1 MTEAQTL
8 KTAQA
13 DKPATTTAE
22 HVDVLIV
29 GAGIS
34 GVGAAYYLKQHNPG
48 TSYTILEA
56 EESYGGTWWTHRYP
70 GIRSDSDLHTFGYS
84 FKPWVGPPIATAEEI
99 LAYMGEVIDE
109 NGIGGH
115 IHYRHKITN
124 ADWSYADSLW
134 TVTAQNLD
142 TGERRQF
149 TCNFLYMC
157 QGYYRHNQGY
167 MPEWDGVEDYKGQ
180 LVHSE
185 EWTDDIAYEGKNVV
199 VIGSGASAATIVPA
213 MAGVARHVTM
223 LQRSPTYFRTGRNA
237 IEIAEELRQLQMD
250 EEIVHEVTRRK
261 IMFEQAAFTEMC
273 WKKPDAVKKMMLDNI
288 QELLGPDYDVGKHF
302 TPSYRPWRQRIAFVP
317 DADLFKGIADGHA
330 SVVTDEIDRFVEN
343 GILLKSGEVLEA
355 DLIVA
360 STGFNMSIMGDIAFT
375 IDGKPLDWHET
386 VTYRGTMFTGVP
398 NLAWVFGYFRAS
410 WTLRSELV
418 AALVCRLLNHMQATG
433 AKSVEV
439 ALRDEDKDMEIHDW
453 WDPNDFNPHYLERAV
468 LFLPRRGDKRDWQHT
483 QDYWR
488 EKDEF
493 PAIDLEGEEFVYR
506 LADRADIAAE

>member
-1 MTEAQTL
+1 MT
-8 KTAQA
+8 
-13 DKPATTTAE
+13 ATGANTE
-22 HVDVLIV
+22 HFDILIV

-34 GVGAAYYLKQHNPG
+34 GVGAAYYLNQHNPDE
-48 TSYTILEA
+48 SYVILEA
-56 EESYGGTWWTHRYP
+56 EQSFGGTWWTHRYP

-84 FKPWVGPPIATAEEI
+84 FKPWVGPPIATADEI
-99 LAYMGEVIDE
+99 LKYMGDVIEE
-109 NGIGGH
+109 NGIGQH
-115 IHYRHKITN
+115 IRYRHKITD
-124 ADWSYADSLW
+124 AAWSSADSLW
-134 TVTAQNLD
+134 TVTAKDLES
-142 TGERRQF
+142 GKSRQF

-167 MPEWDGVEDYKGQ
+167 LPEWDGLADYKGRF
-180 LVHSE
+180 VHSE
-185 EWTDDIAYEGKNVV
+185 EWTDDIAYKGKNVV

-213 MAGVARHVTM
+213 MAGVAKHVTM

-273 WKKPDAVKKMMLDNI
+273 QKRPNVVKKMMLDNI
-288 QELLGPDYDVGKHF
+288 RDLLGPDYDVDKHF

-317 DADLFKGIADGHA
+317 DADLFKGIAAGQA

-360 STGFNMSIMGDIAFT
+360 STGFNMNIMGDIAFA
-375 IDGKPLDWHET
+375 IDGKALDWHET

-410 WTLRSELV
+410 WTLRSELI
-418 AALVCRLLNHMQATG
+418 AALVCRLLRHMKETG
-433 AKSVEV
+433 ATAVEV
-439 ALRDEDKDMEIHDW
+439 ALRPEDWDMEILDW
-453 WDPNDFNPHYLERAV
+453 MDEEDFNPHYLERAV
-468 LFLPRRGDKRDWQHT
+468 PLLPRRGANRDWQHT

-493 PAIDLEGEEFVYR
+493 PKINLTGPEFVYR
-506 LADRADIAAE
+506 RAERSDIAAE